1 MKRKVALVSACTAAV
16 GLAAGCGGGDHNNSP
31 PGSGSPPPT
40 SANQAL
46 DTAQVLALAQHSTD
60 TGEPLAVNGGAL
72 TLTDTSETTQPV
84 DLNGM

>member
-16 GLAAGCGGGDHNNSP
+16 GLAAGCGGGDHNTP
-31 PGSGSPPPT
+31 PPPT